1 MPTYF
6 KVKKYDDFLDMA
18 RYKDIS
24 IAKAIVDTILTN
36 LETKKRHIHVFEIE
50 VEDVESVYDLTIDRN
65 NFIDALE
72 KNLTHYEKE
81 ELYEECA
88 KIIDAIKF
96 LKNKV
101 NG

>member
-1 MPTYF
+1 MVAEITVNNTEEF
-6 KVKKYDDFLDMA
+6 QELVDNKDF
-18 RYKDIS
+18 R
-24 IAKAIVDTILTN
+24 IAKAIVDAILTN

-50 VEDVESVYDLTIDRN
+50 VEEEESVYDLTIDRN

>member
-6 KVKKYDDFLDMA
+6 KVKRYDDFLTMA
-18 RYKDIS
+18 RYMDIN
-24 IAKAIVDTILTN
+24 IAKAIVDAILTN

-50 VEDVESVYDLTIDRN
+50 VEEEESVYDLTIDRN

-88 KIIDAIKF
+88 KIVDAIKF

>member
-6 KVKKYDDFLDMA
+6 KVKRYDDFLTMA
-18 RYKDIS
+18 SYKDIN
-24 IAKAIVDTILTN
+24 IAKAIVDAILTN

-50 VEDVESVYDLTIDRN
+50 VEEEESVYDLTIDRN

-88 KIIDAIKF
+88 KIVDAIKF

>member
-1 MPTYF
+1 MSNLI
-6 KVKKYDDFLDMA
+6 KVKQLLSGSNGQILTTTGGSSVWQDQ
-18 RYKDIS
+18 
-24 IAKAIVDTILTN
+24 VDTFVSGMTFN
-36 LETKKRHIHVFEIE
+36 VGT
-50 VEDVESVYDLTIDRN
+50 YDLTIDRN

>member
-6 KVKKYDDFLDMA
+6 KVKRYDDFLIMA
-18 RYKDIS
+18 RYKDIN
-24 IAKAIVDTILTN
+24 IAKAIVDAILTN

-50 VEDVESVYDLTIDRN
+50 VEEEESVYDLTIDRN

-88 KIIDAIKF
+88 KIVDAIKF

>member
-6 KVKKYDDFLDMA
+6 KVKRYDDFLTMA
-18 RYKDIS
+18 RCKDIN
-24 IAKAIVDTILTN
+24 IAKAIVDAILTN

-50 VEDVESVYDLTIDRN
+50 VEEEESVYDLTIDRN

-88 KIIDAIKF
+88 KIVDAIKF

>member
-6 KVKKYDDFLDMA
+6 KVKRYDDFLTMA
-18 RYKDIS
+18 RYKDIN
-24 IAKAIVDTILTN
+24 IAKAIVDVILTN

-50 VEDVESVYDLTIDRN
+50 VEEEESVYDLTIDRN

-88 KIIDAIKF
+88 KIVDAIKF

>member
-1 MPTYF
+1 
-6 KVKKYDDFLDMA
+6 MA

-24 IAKAIVDTILTN
+24 IAKAIVDAILTN

-50 VEDVESVYDLTIDRN
+50 VEDEESVYDLTIDRN

>member
-6 KVKKYDDFLDMA
+6 KVKRYDDFLTMA
-18 RYKDIS
+18 RCKDIN
-24 IAKAIVDTILTN
+24 IAKAIVDAILTN

-50 VEDVESVYDLTIDRN
+50 VEEEESVYDLTIDRN

-88 KIIDAIKF
+88 QIVDAIKF

>member
-1 MPTYF
+1 MAVYF
-6 KVKKYDDFLDMA
+6 KVKDYEDFLEKA
-18 RYKDIS
+18 RCKDIN
-24 IAKAIVDTILTN
+24 IAKAIVDTILNN

-50 VEDVESVYDLTIDRN
+50 VENEDAVYDLTIDRS

-72 KNLTHYEKE
+72 KNLSHYERE

-88 KIIDAIKF
+88 QIIDAIKF

>member
-1 MPTYF
+1 
-6 KVKKYDDFLDMA
+6 MA
-18 RYKDIS
+18 RYKDIN
-24 IAKAIVDTILTN
+24 IAKAIVDAILTN

-50 VEDVESVYDLTIDRN
+50 VEEEESVYDLTIDRN

-88 KIIDAIKF
+88 KIVDAIKF

>member
-1 MPTYF
+1 MNEQLLKQLGF
-6 KVKKYDDFLDMA
+6 IKEDGFD
-18 RYKDIS
+18 KDIN
-24 IAKAIVDTILTN
+24 IAKAIVDAILTN

-50 VEDVESVYDLTIDRN
+50 VEEEESVYDLTIDRN

-88 KIIDAIKF
+88 KIVDAIKF